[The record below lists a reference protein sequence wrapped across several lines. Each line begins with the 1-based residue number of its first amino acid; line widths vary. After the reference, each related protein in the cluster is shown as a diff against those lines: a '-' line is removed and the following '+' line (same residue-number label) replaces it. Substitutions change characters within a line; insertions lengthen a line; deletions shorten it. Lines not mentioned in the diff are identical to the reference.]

1 MDNCCFFQKKI
12 ITMKYIYSLLFL
24 NLFSAS
30 VFACSCAWTG
40 SSTTDRY
47 LISDFVGEVQVA
59 KLANIQTSRR
69 IYVAELKGIR
79 IYKGELPASI
89 RVAGTASGE
98 NYSASC
104 EVSLKEN
111 EKYLL
116 YLNKNSDGEYY
127 LNTCSFPLQLES
139 SEGKIKVDK
148 KSLKEKRE
156 QLKVLHTLIPDLNTD
171 VLVKA
176 KGDSLEMKLNK
187 IEFQG
192 TAADTGYY
200 LVRLDSAIKVQN
212 VEALKEL
219 GKGIDQKIITILFED
234 VKWESHS
241 GMFVRKRKPETAY
254 TFVGVAYD
262 ERSGEWTVL

>member
-1 MDNCCFFQKKI
+1 
-12 ITMKYIYSLLFL
+12 MKYIYSLLFST
-24 NLFSAS
+24 LFSAS
-30 VFACSCAWTG
+30 AFACSCAWTG
-40 SSTTDRY
+40 SSTTERY

-59 KLANIQTSRR
+59 KLENNQASRR
-69 IYVAELKGIR
+69 IYIAELKGIQ

-89 RVAGTASGE
+89 NVAGTASGE

-127 LNTCSFPLQLES
+127 LNTCSFPLLLES
-139 SEGKIKVDK
+139 SEGKQITDEKT
-148 KSLKEKRE
+148 LKGKRE
-156 QLKVLHTLIPDLNTD
+156 QLKVLHTFIPDLNTD

-176 KGDSLEMKLNK
+176 KEDSLEIKLNR
-187 IEFQG
+187 IEFRD

-200 LVRLDSAIKVQN
+200 LIRLDSAIKVQN

-219 GKGIDQKIITILFED
+219 GKGMDQKIITILSED

-241 GMFVRKRKPETAY
+241 GMFVRKRKPEAIY
-254 TFVGVAYD
+254 TFIGVAYD
-262 ERSGEWTVL
+262 EVSGKLILL

>member
-1 MDNCCFFQKKI
+1 
-12 ITMKYIYSLLFL
+12 MKYIYSLLFST
-24 NLFSAS
+24 LFSAS
-30 VFACSCAWTG
+30 ALACSCAWTG

-47 LISDFVGEVQVA
+47 LISDFVGEVQIA
-59 KLANIQTSRR
+59 KLENIQTLRR
-69 IYVAELKGIR
+69 TYLAELKGIR

-116 YLNKNSDGEYY
+116 YLNKNSEGEFY
-127 LNTCSFPLQLES
+127 LNTCSFPLLLES
-139 SEGKIKVDK
+139 SEGKQIMDEKT
-148 KSLKEKRE
+148 LKEKGKR
-156 QLKVLHTLIPDLNTD
+156 LKVLHTFIPDLNTD

-176 KGDSLEMKLNK
+176 KGDSLEFKLNR
-187 IEFQG
+187 IEFQD

-200 LVRLDSAIKVQN
+200 LIRLDSALKVQN

-219 GKGIDQKIITILFED
+219 GKGIDQKIIATLSVG
-234 VKWESHS
+234 VKWESRS
-241 GMFVRKRKPETAY
+241 GMFIRKRKPEAVY
-254 TFVGVAYD
+254 SFIGVAYD
-262 ERSGEWTVL
+262 KVSGEWILL